1 MIENLGYDSSKGLSL
16 VVEKHGSHDQK
27 THGNWATGGTLYTGI
42 IDRLGAKDVTGF
54 SLDISSKKAPTSG
67 YMASIAGAEKTVG
80 YDEFFSSRDKSREI
94 LLDYISKNA
103 NQLSERGAY
112 FGIWVVK
119 DQGTVYLDVSRRF
132 DTRGE
137 GVRAGFEN
145 DQLSIYDI
153 DNDAYIYMKDEVD
166 ERTNKAVADRDSNSS
181 QRDDGRAEE
190 SIRGGDSQRDREQPL
205 TFPHVCLGRYT
216 VQKHLE
222 GQHDQGTHGNWA
234 GDRYPADSVKS
245 ARDGAKEY
253 AFQKGLKPDETI
265 DYTKVVANRDRAS
278 KIADIY
284 ETLPKMDRD
293 AVDEYEALASEVE
306 EQFDY
311 MTKKLGV
318 KVSFVAEDPY
328 KTSKEMFADVSTGNL
343 KVLSTASTG
352 AHPLFSDLQNDKFR
366 AVHDYFGH
374 AATGRGF
381 GQDGEESAWVHHSQM
396 FTKKARAALTTETRG
411 QNSFFNNRG
420 KQFADQKVALLP
432 EEFWAVPAV
441 FTKIKVIRFEA
452 GLKPIFKHSGGEA
465 HGGSDDQSSH
475 GNWATGG
482 YTAEQQAGMAAMEGK
497 GPSMQD
503 LDTLHEALIMNEI
516 GPSLDDMISIVENDQ
531 GLYEQ
536 AIDGIDEIVD
546 EKMAQSKYE
555 YADQAE
561 ADAANEA
568 LRNRLYEQTQ
578 TQMINDFVSN
588 ESDLI
593 HTLYEE
599 QNGGSVQSQLEEMS
613 SYMDEVY
620 SYEMSGKDVYGNDV
634 TLYSQVTNME
644 PSSYV
649 NGGIKIYGV
658 VQTTSGEAAGEFE
671 RTMYK
676 QGDTWMVEHD
686 LYQMYDDYKGTGFGT
701 KFIQQQEDWYTTRG
715 FGAIVVGTAWDGAR
729 HWARAGFDWHPEY
742 VEDNISRIANESQY
756 NSNFEAGSENRK
768 EFNSL
773 MSRAFDGYNPDVN
786 WSSQRINGTVKMKPI
801 TSDGFPL
808 PNDFATIGIARKT
821 RDSDG
826 VSDWGGKSL
835 MDGLNLKY
843 TKVLTAEGRTVLQ
856 GAIDRDGDGLIYD
869 GTAREKPAPTLNSTP

>member
-1 MIENLGYDSSKGLSL
+1 MNLDRFQHDSSKGLSL

-67 YMASIAGAEKTVG
+67 YMASNAGAEQTVG

-94 LLDYISKNA
+94 LFDYITKNA

-119 DQGTVYLDVSRRF
+119 DQGTVYLDVSRRY
-132 DTRGE
+132 DTKSE
-137 GVRAGFEN
+137 AVRAGFEN

-153 DNDAYIYMKDEVD
+153 DNDSYIYMKDEVD

-181 QRDDGRAEE
+181 QRNDGRAEE
-190 SIRGGDSQRDREQPL
+190 SIRGGNPQRDRKQPL

-222 GQHDQGTHGNWA
+222 GQHDQETHGNWA
-234 GDRYPADSVKS
+234 GDRYPADSVKG

-265 DYTKVVANRDRAS
+265 DYTKVVANRDRAAS
-278 KIADIY
+278 IADIY

-311 MTKKLGV
+311 MTKNLGV

-381 GQDGEESAWVHHSQM
+381 GQDGEEAAWVHHSQM
-396 FTKKARAALTTETRG
+396 FTKNARAALTTETRG

-432 EEFWAVPAV
+432 SEFWEVPAV

-452 GLKPIFKHSGGEA
+452 GLKPTFKHLQGQ
-465 HGGSDDQSSH
+465 HDQSTH
-475 GNWATGG
+475 GAWANGG
-482 YTAEQQAGMAAMEGK
+482 YTEQQQSGMAAMEGR
-497 GPSMQD
+497 GPSTLD
-503 LDTLHEALIMNEI
+503 LDNLHDALLYGMN
-516 GPSLDDMISIVENDQ
+516 GPSLDEMKNIVENDR

-536 AIDGIDEIVD
+536 AIEGIDERVD
-546 EKMAQSKYE
+546 AEMAEFGWDDTTKHDADFIERQRNQVYEEQQAKMIDE
-555 YADQAE
+555 Y
-561 ADAANEA
+561 
-568 LRNRLYEQTQ
+568 
-578 TQMINDFVSN
+578 ISN
-588 ESDLI
+588 ESDFI

-599 QNGGSVQSQLEEMS
+599 QNGGSIQSQMEEMTGF
-613 SYMDEVY
+613 MNEVY
-620 SYEMSGKDVYGNDV
+620 SSEHMGMDVYGNEV
-634 TLYSQVTNME
+634 NLYSEVTNME

-649 NGGIKIYGV
+649 TGGIKIYGV
-658 VQTTSGEAAGEFE
+658 VQTTGGEAAGEFE

-676 QGDTWMVEHD
+676 EDGVWMVEHD
-686 LYQMYDDYKGTGFGT
+686 LFQMYDDYRGSGFGT

-715 FGAIVVGTAWDGAR
+715 FGAITVGTAWDGAR
-729 HWARAGFDWHPEY
+729 HWARAGYDWHPQY

-756 NSNFEAGSENRK
+756 NDNFEAGSENRS

-773 MSRAFDGYNPDVN
+773 MSRAFDGYDPNKS
-786 WSSQRINGTVKMKPI
+786 WTSQRVNGTVKMKPI
-801 TSDGFPL
+801 TNDDFPL

-843 TKVLTAEGRTVLQ
+843 TKVLTAEGRSVLQ
-856 GAIDRDGDGLIYD
+856 GAIDRDGDGLVYD
-869 GTAREKPAPTLNSTP
+869 GTAREKPAPTVNLTP